1 MRQDLLKFI
10 CLTRQWL
17 QRDGSIYLEP
27 DLVCLLSTDVNKIS
41 KNDLGSVITI
51 TRASVSLYQSKKS
64 LVLSKDSTVS
74 IGSAAPTPVDKWW
87 ALLAS
92 QPPLPL
98 PAALVASDNSI
109 INIFGILAYTV
120 SEEKVMNGE
129 LRRVYSIHMVSHTAK
144 FQLRGWDLE
153 PSTVDFIEHL
163 KDQVV
168 KVSRIRI
175 SSYAE
180 VKVGEILEGPKG
192 TIFEPYTDAEL
203 RTFWSE

>member
-1 MRQDLLKFI
+1 V
-10 CLTRQWL
+10 WN
-17 QRDGSIYLEP
+17 
-27 DLVCLLSTDVNKIS
+27 TDVNKIS

-120 SEEKVMNGE
+120 SEEKEMNGE

-192 TIFEPYTDAEL
+192 TIFEPYTDTEL

>member
-1 MRQDLLKFI
+1 M
-10 CLTRQWL
+10 
-17 QRDGSIYLEP
+17 EP

-192 TIFEPYTDAEL
+192 TIFEPYTDTEL

>member
-1 MRQDLLKFI
+1 MKDARNNAIPQPNSA
-10 CLTRQWL
+10 TGVTVWN
-17 QRDGSIYLEP
+17 
-27 DLVCLLSTDVNKIS
+27 TDVNKIS
-41 KNDLGSVITI
+41 KNDLGSAITI
-51 TRASVSLYQSKKS
+51 TRASVSLYQGKKS

-120 SEEKVMNGE
+120 SEEKEMNGE